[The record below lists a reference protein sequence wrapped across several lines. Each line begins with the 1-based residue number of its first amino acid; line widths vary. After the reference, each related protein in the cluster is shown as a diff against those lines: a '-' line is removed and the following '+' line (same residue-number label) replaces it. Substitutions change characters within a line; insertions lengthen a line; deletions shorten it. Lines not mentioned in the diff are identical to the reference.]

1 MNWYEQSYSTD
12 WDALSVDEAVTR
24 AYALGVAA
32 SLDEYETDELEAIR
46 GETESAYER
55 SVVDLA
61 FEEGKNEG
69 REQDLKGHE
78 DEEVWRSLVDGDAG
92 RTEADSETDSTTL
105 PEAVDR
111 IEALEQPTPG
121 ENSAIELPPFL
132 ERD

>member
-1 MNWYEQSYSTD
+1 MNWYEQSYGTD

-32 SLDEYETDELEAIR
+32 SLGEYRTDELETIR

-69 REQDLKGHE
+69 REQDLRGHE
-78 DEEVWRSLVDGDAG
+78 NEEVWHSLVDGDAG
-92 RTEADSETDSTTL
+92 RTDPDRETDSTAL
-105 PEAVDR
+105 PEVVDR
-111 IEALEQPTPG
+111 IEAIEQPTPG
-121 ENSAIELPPFL
+121 ENSAIELPSFL